1 MKIIGNKIKNN
12 YILITILFL
21 GLILRIY
28 NLGTESFW
36 CDEGFSSMISRSSL
50 FQIAQQTSQDS
61 HPPLYYFILHY
72 WINLFGVTEF
82 SIRFLS
88 VIFGFFAILMIYM
101 VGTLIFN
108 KNVGIISSLILAL
121 SAFHIYYSQE
131 ARMYSLMTLLT
142 LLSIYFFI
150 KLINGGSFKFIIGYI
165 LSSILLMYTHY
176 FGLVMRL
183 SDNPLK
189 LS

>member
-1 MKIIGNKIKNN
+1 M
-12 YILITILFL
+12 
-21 GLILRIY
+21 
-28 NLGTESFW
+28 S
-36 CDEGFSSMISRSSL
+36 
-50 FQIAQQTSQDS
+50 
-61 HPPLYYFILHY
+61 
-72 WINLFGVTEF
+72 EF

-108 KNVGIISSLILAL
+108 KNGGIISSLILAL

-150 KLINGGSFKFIIGYI
+150 KLINGGNFKFIIGYI

-176 FGLVMRL
+176 FGLVIIITQNIYFFTMFL
-183 SDNPLK
+183 FKLENKFNLK
-189 LS
+189 RWILLQIILVFLYIPWVNFVITAMSAFTNHVTWVERP